1 MSGDLSVRNPSG
13 TPLRVADALLR
24 SLGGGSVSI
33 RVPSGNIDASDAAQ
47 IGLSGPSFQDLPLSP
62 SIFRKARVVMQEGQ
76 ASKFEMLVSA
86 SAIEAQVNSLTLA
99 SADGLFAIALGMSVG
114 DKFFLIEAVSAPE
127 VFGQVYLYRILLR
140 EALPQGL

>member
-1 MSGDLSVRNPSG
+1 MSADLSVRNPSG

-33 RVPSGNIDASDAAQ
+33 RLPGVTTDASDAAQ

-62 SIFRKARVVMQEGQ
+62 SIFRRARVVMHEGE

-86 SAIEAQVNSLTLA
+86 SAIEQQVSVLNLA
-99 SADGLFAIALGMSVG
+99 SADSLFQMALGMLVG
-114 DKFFLIEAVSAPE
+114 DKLFLIEAVSSPE

>member
-1 MSGDLSVRNPSG
+1 MSADLSIRNPTG

-24 SLGGGSVSI
+24 SLGGGIVSI
-33 RVPSGNIDASDAAQ
+33 RVPSGNLDASDAAQ
-47 IGLSGPSFQDLPLSP
+47 IGLSSPQFQDLPLSP

-86 SAIEAQVNSLTLA
+86 SAVQAQVSELNLI
-99 SADGLFAIALGMSVG
+99 SADSLFEIALGMTVAG
-114 DKFFLIEAVSAPE
+114 KFFLIEAITAPE
-127 VFGQVYLYRILLR
+127 VFGQPYLYRILVR

>member
-1 MSGDLSVRNPSG
+1 MSSDLSVRNPSA
-13 TPLRVADALLR
+13 TPLRVADSLLR
-24 SLGGGSVSI
+24 SLGGGTVSI
-33 RVPSGNIDASDAAQ
+33 RMPSGIIDASDGAQ
-47 IGLSGPSFQDLPLSP
+47 IGLIGPDFQDLPLSP

-76 ASKFEMLVSA
+76 PSKFEMLVSA
-86 SAIEAQVNSLTLA
+86 SAIEQQVSSLSLA
-99 SADGLFAIALGMSVG
+99 SADGLFQMALGMTVG

>member
-1 MSGDLSVRNPSG
+1 MSGDLSIRNPSG

-33 RVPSGNIDASDAAQ
+33 RLPSGNTDASDAAQ
-47 IGLSGPSFQDLPLSP
+47 IGLTGPSFQDLPLSP
-62 SIFRKARVVMQEGQ
+62 SIFRRARVVMKEGE

-86 SAIEAQVNSLTLA
+86 SAIEHQVGALNLA
-99 SADGLFAIALGMSVG
+99 SADSLFQMALGMSVG
-114 DKFFLIEAVSAPE
+114 DKFFLIEAVSSPE